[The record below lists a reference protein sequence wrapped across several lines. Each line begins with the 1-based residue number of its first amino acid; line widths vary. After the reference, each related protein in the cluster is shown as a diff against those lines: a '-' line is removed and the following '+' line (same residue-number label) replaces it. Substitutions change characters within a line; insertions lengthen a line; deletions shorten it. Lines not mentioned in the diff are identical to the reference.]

1 MQKIYKYRL
10 TGGNVSLPEGAEI
23 LDIQYQNE
31 KLTMWAL
38 VNPAVT
44 KTATRMIE
52 VYGTGESILYGKRI
66 YLKTLQQGPYVWH
79 IFELLS

>member
-44 KTATRMIE
+44 KTATRMIK
-52 VYGTGESILYGKRI
+52 SKL
-66 YLKTLQQGPYVWH
+66 
-79 IFELLS
+79 

>member
-10 TGGNVSLPEGAEI
+10 NGRNVSLPEGAEI

-38 VNPAVT
+38 VNPDVT
-44 KTATRMIE
+44 KTATHMIE
-52 VYGTGESILYGKRI
+52 IYGTGESLPHGKWI
-66 YLKTLQQGPYVWH
+66 HLKTLQQGAFVWH
-79 IFELLS
+79 VFELLP